1 MSPAVQVTCSLLLSF
16 GVTLVVLLREL
27 WIVRRYRGGDDRD
40 PRRTPAPSPR
50 PLPPCL
56 VPTEQ
61 WRAPAARTRELA

>member
-16 GVTLVVLLREL
+16 IVTVIVLLREL
-27 WIVRRYRGGDDRD
+27 WLSRRRRGGDDRD
-40 PRRTPAPSPR
+40 PRRDPTPQPR

-61 WRAPAARTRELA
+61 WRAPVRTRELA